1 MINLDTFDA
10 PVRAVVVGSSGA
22 IGQSLFKHL
31 LSTPEIDSVQGFSR
45 SKCEIKHEKFENH
58 AIDLT
63 DEETIIKAKESLK
76 PYHLIIIAT
85 GMLHQDHV
93 QPEKRFQDLDPKTL
107 ETCYTVNTIGPM
119 LVAKH
124 FLEKMNHDNKS
135 VFAFLSAKVGSIEEN
150 RLGGWYGYRSSKA
163 ALNMHMKSLSIEI
176 QRFHPQSIIVSLHP
190 GTVKSKLS
198 DPFSHNLNPDQLF
211 EPDFAAEKLLRV
223 INSLETQHNGGFIS
237 HDGTTIPF

>member
-1 MINLDTFDA
+1 MINLDTFEA
-10 PVRAVVVGSSGA
+10 PIRAVVVGSSGV
-22 IGQSLFKHL
+22 IGQSFVKHL
-31 LSTPEIDSVQGFSR
+31 LSTPEVEHVQGFSR
-45 SKCEIKHEKFENH
+45 SKCDIKHDKFENH

-63 DEETIIKAKESLK
+63 DEDTIIKAKQSLK

-93 QPEKRFQDLDPKTL
+93 QPEKRYQDIDSKTL
-107 ETCYTVNTIGPM
+107 MTCYTVNTIGPM

-124 FLEKMNHDNKS
+124 FLEKMHHGNKS
-135 VFAFLSAKVGSIEEN
+135 VCAFLSAKVGSIEEN
-150 RLGGWYGYRSSKA
+150 HLGGWYGYRSSKS

-190 GTVKSKLS
+190 GTVKSGLS
-198 DPFSHNLNPDQLF
+198 KPFSHNLNPDQLF
-211 EPDFAAEKLLRV
+211 EPDFATMKLLRI
-223 INSLETQHNGGFIS
+223 INGLEKQHNGGFIS